1 MKITDD
7 MNDHVMKVMNGE
19 YNVPYNA
26 INPVILD
33 IGANIGSF
41 TRWASA
47 RWKGANIHS
56 YEPMPE
62 TYALLVENTDDLP
75 NVRTHNVAVG
85 AENTNK
91 LMFKGLHNI
100 GESSLFQIGEQ
111 SDETVQISMIK
122 AQELPQAH
130 IVKIDTEGAEV
141 EILENLGF
149 QPHVVMLEYHSEAK
163 RRRVDELLIHYKLVK
178 SETKIPNRGVLIY
191 VHKQLLPDPPE
202 VAAESTNKVNKI
214 NKVNKP
220 KKAKKPAM
228 SPSKKVAKKPAK
240 KTAKKSIKRSPR

>member
-1 MKITDD
+1 MAERRTVNPLVVGSSPTLGAMKITDD

-19 YNVPYNA
+19 YNVPYNV

-47 RWKGANIHS
+47 RWKGANIYS

-62 TYALLVENTDDLP
+62 TYALLVENTDDLS
-75 NVRTHNVAVG
+75 NVRTFNVAVG

-100 GESSLFQIGEQ
+100 GEASLFQNGEQ
-111 SDETVQISMIK
+111 TQETVEIAMIS

-130 IVKIDTEGAEV
+130 IVKIDTEGAEI

-163 RRRVDELLIHYKLVK
+163 RRRIEELLIHYKLIK
-178 SETKIPNRGVLIY
+178 AETKVPNRGVVIY
-191 VHKQLLPDPPE
+191 VHKQLIPDPPE
-202 VAAESTNKVNKI
+202 VAAESTN
-214 NKVNKP
+214 
-220 KKAKKPAM
+220 
-228 SPSKKVAKKPAK
+228 
-240 KTAKKSIKRSPR
+240 

>member
-100 GESSLFQIGEQ
+100 GEASLFQNGEQ
-111 SDETVQISMIK
+111 TQETVEIAMVS
-122 AQELPQAH
+122 AQELPHAH
-130 IVKIDTEGAEV
+130 IVKIDTEGAEI

-149 QPHVVMLEYHSEAK
+149 QPHVIMLEYHSEAK
-163 RRRVDELLIHYKLVK
+163 RRRVEELLIHYNLVK
-178 SETKIPNRGVLIY
+178 SETNVPNRGVVIY
-191 VHKQLLPDPPE
+191 VHKQLFPDSSQ
-202 VAAESTNKVNKI
+202 VAAESTNK
-214 NKVNKP
+214 
-220 KKAKKPAM
+220 A
-228 SPSKKVAKKPAK
+228 
-240 KTAKKSIKRSPR
+240 